1 MLKLNKKFYSEAVI
15 LETKKA
21 FNNVCSC
28 NIKMEGD
35 YFEVY
40 LTPKEEQVELNF
52 EFANYALS
60 LMN

>member
-1 MLKLNKKFYSEAVI
+1 MLKLNKKFYSEEAV

-28 NIKMEGD
+28 NIKMKGD

-52 EFANYALS
+52 EIANYALS